1 MGIFAEIAAF
11 ALQNQI
17 DNIRESAMKNLNY
30 TSGLSIHSRALY
42 CVVKNCES
50 FNF

>member
-17 DNIRESAMKNLNY
+17 DNIRESAMKNM
-30 TSGLSIHSRALY
+30 
-42 CVVKNCES
+42 V
-50 FNF
+50 